1 MSQLLAAAPA
11 IPLGQSGKFVA
22 GAYIVFLILILIYVG
37 IMALRS
43 QRIERELGQ
52 LQRDVEAAR
61 ARPSEEREREPA
73 LAGGLTRPPAVASPD
88 GERRPA

>member
-1 MSQLLAAAPA
+1 MSAVLAVAPA

-22 GAYIVFLILILIYVG
+22 GAYIVFLVLILVYVG
-37 IMALRS
+37 IMAMRS

-61 ARPSEEREREPA
+61 AQADEREREPV
-73 LAGGLTRPPAVASPD
+73 L
-88 GERRPA
+88 